1 MIKLIAA
8 ATLALGFA
16 TSVEAMPRAPLQQP
30 ESMVTQ
36 IREGCGA
43 GRVRVNGVCVT
54 RRYGYDGYLRSSQ
67 LRLWDAPLQVR
78 RIWLRQSPLL
88 RRIRPALSACRE
100 SPCVSSVE
108 LTADSEAPDGIF
120 DWLDERRR

>member
-36 IREGCGA
+36 IREGCGV
-43 GRVRVNGVCVT
+43 GRVRINGVCVT
-54 RRYGYDGYLRSSQ
+54 RRAGYDGYYG
-67 LRLWDAPLQVR
+67 R
-78 RIWLRQSPLL
+78 RTYGYGMRPYRYGAYGYGN
-88 RRIRPALSACRE
+88 RRYYGYGAYGRPYRPAVRAR
-100 SPCVSSVE
+100 
-108 LTADSEAPDGIF
+108 AY
-120 DWLDERRR
+120 RRWN